1 MNYDLINKLSAI
13 EESLSLAYFLFKKNN
28 DYVTS
33 YKNEFSEKRA
43 PEVTECVKIDKKLHV
58 KLSFKGC
65 SVPLTQWFCQGTYC
79 RLTRKSMLRT
89 FQYI

>member
-13 EESLSLAYFLFKKNN
+13 EESLSLACFLFEKNN

-58 KLSFKGC
+58 KLFFKGC
-65 SVPLTQWFCQGTYC
+65 SVPLTQ
-79 RLTRKSMLRT
+79 
-89 FQYI
+89 